1 MINKNV
7 GKYVE
12 CNWSQ
17 YIDTVKAISS
27 SSSEDPL
34 VDSTEKLYNFD
45 EICSTLFNQ
54 SCKPSSADG
63 VLLQNNILYLIEFK
77 SGFKDKISKYNFNK
91 EKAICT
97 KTNEFC
103 EEYWQIFF
111 QKRELEKSELISSI
125 KAKVVESYITFE
137 KKIFP
142 KCEDLCSSHKYIIIF
157 IVVIDEDEINSM
169 ENILSDLSS
178 AYPSDN
184 NCYKQVRQALKKY
197 LKATDTNG
205 QEYFYD
211 DIKVMSS
218 VDFKNFIEQH

>member
-7 GKYVE
+7 GKYIE

-27 SSSEDPL
+27 SSNASPL

-45 EICSTLFNQ
+45 DICSTLFNQ

-91 EKAICT
+91 EKAKCPKI
-97 KTNEFC
+97 NDFC
-103 EEYWQIFF
+103 EDYWQIFF

-125 KAKVVESYITFE
+125 RAKVVESYITLE
-137 KKIFP
+137 KKVFP
-142 KCEDLCSSHKYIIIF
+142 ICEDLCSSHKYTIIF
-157 IVVIDEDEINSM
+157 IVVIDEDEINNM

-178 AYPSDN
+178 VNPSES
-184 NCYKQVRQALKKY
+184 NCYKQVRQSLKKY
-197 LKATDTNG
+197 LKATDASG